1 MKSRKSAKLKNIC
14 ILIQL
19 IITIVL
25 VATAIIRSTNT
36 ITEVIDLTKF
46 KSDHTEYNGEELIV
60 VNAAKISSENPI
72 DLAGYRLGSVN
83 RGSYTINIDYSAD
96 VIQHCNLSI
105 NNEYDKIFLHAKT
118 FDLSPNKQHVSYRFT
133 VDHKV
138 DDFTINLVNYTG
150 GNFTIKN
157 MNISTNGDNARTLL
171 SIWLMLILM
180 IDLLVFNARLKEYR
194 RTVALIIAIAF
205 ASSIPLF
212 MKGMNMGGHDIDFHL
227 ARIEGI
233 ADGLRQGAFPVRMND
248 FFYDGYG
255 YPVDVFYGNA
265 LLYIPAMLRLIGFTV
280 TASYKAY
287 VFCVNCLTA
296 AATYYC
302 GRNIF
307 RNKSTA
313 AIMTLA
319 YVLASYRLLNIYVR
333 SAVGE
338 YTAMIFLPLVFLAM
352 WKIYTSDE
360 YSLKNAIIL
369 AIGMLG
375 LVYSH
380 VLTTEHVA
388 IIAVVVAV
396 SLITKTLRKNT
407 LRTELTAVL
416 IFIIIG
422 AAFIIPFVD
431 YYINTDTLIKNT
443 ASMPKMIQ
451 ADGID
456 IIDYFAFFK
465 NILGSSNEVASA
477 RMQLTPGMTLIVG
490 LFAAIYLVIS
500 RKSNK
505 RINYLTVM
513 AIIILF
519 MATNMF
525 PWNIFART
533 YPGMIMA
540 QIQFPWRYIGFVSII
555 LAVLLGLVIEYC
567 DEADIC
573 SGKLLIAAVIGM
585 CLVTTGSFVSKY
597 EEGAGQDII
606 YDYANLKAY
615 PGGSEYVL
623 YNTSLNHLDFALKTK
638 NADASVIRESGVD
651 MVLEVKADGNSA
663 IEIPRFAYPYYKASD
678 EAGNEYKIIGGEIN
692 KLRIIISEPYSGKLY
707 VQFVEPWFWRV
718 SEVISLLGVIALI
731 LLSLKNVKNCL
742 NKCPVIPE

>member
-1 MKSRKSAKLKNIC
+1 MKTEKSAKLNKKNIC

-19 IITIVL
+19 IVTIIL

-36 ITEVIDLTKF
+36 ITEAIDLTKF
-46 KSDHTEYNGEELIV
+46 KSDYTEYNGEGLV
-60 VNAAKISSENPI
+60 AVNIDGISSENPI
-72 DLAGYRLGSVN
+72 DLVSYRLGSVN
-83 RGSYTINIDYSAD
+83 GGSYTLDIDYSAD
-96 VIQHCNLSI
+96 VMQHCNLSV
-105 NNEYDKIFLHAKT
+105 NNEYDNIFLNAKT

-133 VDHKV
+133 VDHTV

-150 GNFTIKN
+150 GNFTINN
-157 MNISTNGDNARTLL
+157 MNISTNGDNARVLL
-171 SIWLMLILM
+171 LIWLIIVLM
-180 IDLLVFNARLKEYR
+180 IDLFVFSTRLKEYR
-194 RTVALIIAIAF
+194 GTVALIIAIAF

-212 MKGMNMGGHDIDFHL
+212 MKGMNMGQDIEFQL

-233 ADGLRQGAFPVRMND
+233 SDGLRHGDFPVRMND

-255 YPVDVFYGNA
+255 YPVDVFYGSA
-265 LLYIPAMLRLIGFTV
+265 LLYIPAILRLIGFTV

-296 AATYYC
+296 AAAYYC

-313 AIMTLA
+313 AVMTLA
-319 YVLASYRLLNIYVR
+319 YMLASYRLLNIYVR

-338 YTAMIFLPLVFLAM
+338 YTAMIFLPLVFLGM

-360 YSLKNAIIL
+360 YSLKNSIIL
-369 AIGMLG
+369 ATGMLG

-396 SLITKTLRKNT
+396 SLIKKTLRKNT

-422 AAFIIPFVD
+422 AAFIVPFVD
-431 YYINTDTLIKNT
+431 YYLNTDTIIKYT

-465 NILGSSNEVASA
+465 NIFGNSNEVASA
-477 RMQLTPGMTLIVG
+477 RMQLTPGMTLIAG

-500 RKSNK
+500 GKGNK
-505 RINYLTVM
+505 RINYLTGM

-540 QIQFPWRYIGFVSII
+540 QIQFPWRYIGLVSIV
-555 LAVLLGLVIEYC
+555 LAVLLGLVIEFFE
-567 DEADIC
+567 EASIC

-606 YDYANLKAY
+606 YDYADLTAY
-615 PGGSEYVL
+615 PGNGSEYVL
-623 YNTSLNHLDFALKTK
+623 CNTPLNYLDYALETK
-638 NADASVIRESGVD
+638 NADASIISESGVD
-651 MVLEVKADGNSA
+651 MVLEVEADGDSA

-678 EAGNEYKIIGGEIN
+678 EAGNEYTIIGGEMN
-692 KLRIIISEPYSGKLY
+692 KLRILVSEPYSGKVY
-707 VQFVEPWFWRV
+707 VRFAEPWFWRV
-718 SEVISLLGVIALI
+718 SEVLSLIGVIALI
-731 LLSLKNVKNCL
+731 FVSFKKRKKL
-742 NKCPVIPE
+742 PQ

>member
-1 MKSRKSAKLKNIC
+1 MKTEKSAKLNKKNIC

-19 IITIVL
+19 IVTIIL

-36 ITEVIDLTKF
+36 ITEAIDLTKF
-46 KSDHTEYNGEELIV
+46 KSDYTEYNGEGLV
-60 VNAAKISSENPI
+60 AVNIDGISSENPI
-72 DLAGYRLGSVN
+72 DLVSYRLGSVN
-83 RGSYTINIDYSAD
+83 GGSYTLDIDYSAD
-96 VIQHCNLSI
+96 VMQHCNLSV
-105 NNEYDKIFLHAKT
+105 NNEYDNIFLNAKT

-133 VDHKV
+133 VDHTV

-150 GNFTIKN
+150 GNFTINN
-157 MNISTNGDNARTLL
+157 MNISTNGDNARVLL
-171 SIWLMLILM
+171 LIWLIIVLM
-180 IDLLVFNARLKEYR
+180 IDLFVFSTRLKEYR
-194 RTVALIIAIAF
+194 GTVALIIAIAF

-212 MKGMNMGGHDIDFHL
+212 MKGMNMGQDIEFQL

-233 ADGLRQGAFPVRMND
+233 SDGLRHGDFPVRMND

-255 YPVDVFYGNA
+255 YPVDVFYGSA
-265 LLYIPAMLRLIGFTV
+265 LLYIPAILRLIGFTV

-296 AATYYC
+296 AAAYYC

-313 AIMTLA
+313 AVMTLA
-319 YVLASYRLLNIYVR
+319 YMLASYRLLNIYVR

-338 YTAMIFLPLVFLAM
+338 YTAMIFLPLVFLGM

-360 YSLKNAIIL
+360 YSLKNSIIL
-369 AIGMLG
+369 ATGMLG

-396 SLITKTLRKNT
+396 SLIKKTLRKNT

-422 AAFIIPFVD
+422 AAFIVPFVD
-431 YYINTDTLIKNT
+431 YYLNTDTIIKYT

-465 NILGSSNEVASA
+465 NIFGNSNEVASA
-477 RMQLTPGMTLIVG
+477 RMQLTPGMTLIAG

-500 RKSNK
+500 GKGNK
-505 RINYLTVM
+505 RINYLTGM

-540 QIQFPWRYIGFVSII
+540 QIQFPWRYIGLVSIV
-555 LAVLLGLVIEYC
+555 LAVLLGLVIEFFE
-567 DEADIC
+567 EASIC

-606 YDYANLKAY
+606 YDYADLTAY
-615 PGGSEYVL
+615 PGNGSEYVL
-623 YNTSLNHLDFALKTK
+623 CNTPLNYLDYALETK
-638 NADASVIRESGVD
+638 NADASIISESGVD
-651 MVLEVKADGNSA
+651 MVLEVEAEGNSA

-678 EAGNEYKIIGGEIN
+678 EAGNEYTIIGGEMN
-692 KLRIIISEPYSGKLY
+692 KLRILVSEPYSGKVY
-707 VQFVEPWFWRV
+707 VRFAEPWFWRV
-718 SEVISLLGVIALI
+718 SEVLSLIGVIALI
-731 LLSLKNVKNCL
+731 FVSFKKRKKL
-742 NKCPVIPE
+742 PQ

>member
-1 MKSRKSAKLKNIC
+1 MLKTEKSAKLNKKNIF

-19 IITIVL
+19 IVTIVL
-25 VATAIIRSTNT
+25 VATAIIRSTNI
-36 ITEVIDLTKF
+36 ITEAIDLIKF
-46 KSDHTEYNGEELIV
+46 KSDYTEYNGEELV
-60 VNAAKISSENPI
+60 AVNVDGISSENPI
-72 DLAGYRLGSVN
+72 TLASYRLGSVN
-83 RGSYTINIDYSAD
+83 GGSYTLDIDYSAD
-96 VIQHCNLSI
+96 VMQHCNLSV

-133 VDHKV
+133 VDHTV

-157 MNISTNGDNARTLL
+157 MNISTNGDNARALL
-171 SIWLMLILM
+171 LIWLILILM
-180 IDLLVFNARLKEYR
+180 IDLFVFNTRLKKYR
-194 RTVALIIAIAF
+194 GTAALIFAIAF

-212 MKGMNMGGHDIDFHL
+212 MKGMNMGQDIEFQL

-233 ADGLRQGAFPVRMND
+233 ADGLRHGAFPVRMND

-255 YPVDVFYGNA
+255 YPVDVFYGSA
-265 LLYIPAMLRLIGFTV
+265 LLYIPAILRLIGFTV

-296 AATYYC
+296 AAAYYC
-302 GRNIF
+302 GRNLF

-313 AIMTLA
+313 SIMTLA

-338 YTAMIFLPLVFLAM
+338 YTAMIFLPLVFLGI

-360 YSLKNAIIL
+360 FSLKNAIIL
-369 AIGMLG
+369 ATGMLG

-388 IIAVVVAV
+388 FIAVVVAV

-422 AAFIIPFVD
+422 AAFIVPFVD
-431 YYINTDTLIKNT
+431 YYLNTDTIIKYT

-456 IIDYFAFFK
+456 IVDYFAFFK
-465 NILGSSNEVASA
+465 NIFGNSNEGASA

-500 RKSNK
+500 GKGNK
-505 RINYLTVM
+505 QIKYLTGM

-540 QIQFPWRYIGFVSII
+540 QIQFPWRYIGLVSIV
-555 LAVLLGLVIEYC
+555 LSVLLGLVIERC
-567 DEADIC
+567 EEADIC
-573 SGKLLIAAVIGM
+573 SVKLLIAAVMGM

-606 YDYANLKAY
+606 YDYADLTAY
-615 PGGSEYVL
+615 PKNGSEYVL
-623 YNTSLNHLDFALKTK
+623 CNTPLNYLDYALDTK
-638 NADASVIRESGVD
+638 NAEASIISESGVD
-651 MVLEVKADGNSA
+651 MVLEVEAEGNSA

-678 EAGNEYKIIGGEIN
+678 EEENEYKIISGEMN
-692 KLRIIISEPYSGKLY
+692 KIRILISDPYSGKVY
-707 VQFVEPWFWRV
+707 VRFAEPWFWRV
-718 SEVISLLGVIALI
+718 SEMISLIGVIALI
-731 LLSLKNVKNCL
+731 LVSFKKRKKLLQ
-742 NKCPVIPE
+742 

>member
-1 MKSRKSAKLKNIC
+1 MKTEKSAKLNKKNIC

-19 IITIVL
+19 IVTIIL

-36 ITEVIDLTKF
+36 ITEAIDLTKF
-46 KSDHTEYNGEELIV
+46 KSDYTEYNGEGLV
-60 VNAAKISSENPI
+60 AVNIDGISSENPI
-72 DLAGYRLGSVN
+72 DLVSYRLGSVN
-83 RGSYTINIDYSAD
+83 GGSYTLDIDYSAD
-96 VIQHCNLSI
+96 VMQHCNLSV
-105 NNEYDKIFLHAKT
+105 NNEYDNIFLNAKT

-133 VDHKV
+133 VDHTV

-150 GNFTIKN
+150 GNFTINN
-157 MNISTNGDNARTLL
+157 MNISTNGDNARVLL
-171 SIWLMLILM
+171 LIWLIIVLM
-180 IDLLVFNARLKEYR
+180 IDLFVFSTRLKEYR
-194 RTVALIIAIAF
+194 GTVALIIAIAF

-212 MKGMNMGGHDIDFHL
+212 MKGMNMGQDIEFQL

-233 ADGLRQGAFPVRMND
+233 SDGLRHGDFPVRMND

-255 YPVDVFYGNA
+255 YPVDVFYGSA
-265 LLYIPAMLRLIGFTV
+265 LLYIPAILRLIGFTV

-296 AATYYC
+296 AAAYYC

-313 AIMTLA
+313 AVMTLA
-319 YVLASYRLLNIYVR
+319 YMLASYRLLNIYVR

-338 YTAMIFLPLVFLAM
+338 YTAMIFLPLVFLGM

-360 YSLKNAIIL
+360 YSLKNSIIL
-369 AIGMLG
+369 ATGMLG

-396 SLITKTLRKNT
+396 SLIKKTLRKNT

-422 AAFIIPFVD
+422 AAFIVPFVD
-431 YYINTDTLIKNT
+431 YYLNTDTIIKYT

-465 NILGSSNEVASA
+465 NIFGNSNEVASA
-477 RMQLTPGMTLIVG
+477 RMQLTPGMTLIAG

-500 RKSNK
+500 GKGNK
-505 RINYLTVM
+505 RINYLTGM

-540 QIQFPWRYIGFVSII
+540 QIQFPWRYIGLVSIV
-555 LAVLLGLVIEYC
+555 LAVLLGLVIEFFE
-567 DEADIC
+567 EASIC

-606 YDYANLKAY
+606 YDYADLTSY
-615 PGGSEYVL
+615 PGNGSEYVL
-623 YNTSLNHLDFALKTK
+623 CNTPLNYLDYTLETK
-638 NADASVIRESGVD
+638 NADASIISESGVD
-651 MVLEVKADGNSA
+651 MVLEVEAEGNSA

-678 EAGNEYKIIGGEIN
+678 EAGNEYTIIGGEMN
-692 KLRIIISEPYSGKLY
+692 KLRILVSEPYSGKVY
-707 VQFVEPWFWRV
+707 VRFAEPWFWRV
-718 SEVISLLGVIALI
+718 SEVLSLIGVIALI
-731 LLSLKNVKNCL
+731 FVSFKKRKKL
-742 NKCPVIPE
+742 PQ

>member
-1 MKSRKSAKLKNIC
+1 MLKTEKSAKLNKKNIC

-19 IITIVL
+19 IVTIIL

-36 ITEVIDLTKF
+36 ITEAIDLTKF
-46 KSDHTEYNGEELIV
+46 KSDYTEYNGEGLV
-60 VNAAKISSENPI
+60 AVNIDGISSENPI
-72 DLAGYRLGSVN
+72 DLVSYRLGSVN
-83 RGSYTINIDYSAD
+83 GGSYTLDIDYSAD
-96 VIQHCNLSI
+96 VMQHCNLSV
-105 NNEYDKIFLHAKT
+105 NNEYDNIFLNAKT

-133 VDHKV
+133 VDHTV

-150 GNFTIKN
+150 GNFTINN
-157 MNISTNGDNARTLL
+157 MNISTNGDNARVLL
-171 SIWLMLILM
+171 LIWLIIVLM
-180 IDLLVFNARLKEYR
+180 IDLFVFSTRLKEYR
-194 RTVALIIAIAF
+194 GTVALIIAIAF

-212 MKGMNMGGHDIDFHL
+212 MKGMNMGQDIEFQL

-233 ADGLRQGAFPVRMND
+233 SDGLRHGDFPVRMND

-255 YPVDVFYGNA
+255 YPVDVFYGSA
-265 LLYIPAMLRLIGFTV
+265 LLYIPAILRLIGFTV

-296 AATYYC
+296 AAAYYC

-313 AIMTLA
+313 AVMTLA
-319 YVLASYRLLNIYVR
+319 YMLASYRLLNIYVR

-338 YTAMIFLPLVFLAM
+338 YTAMIFLPLVFLGM

-360 YSLKNAIIL
+360 YSLKNSIIL
-369 AIGMLG
+369 ATGMLG

-396 SLITKTLRKNT
+396 SLIKKTLRKNT

-422 AAFIIPFVD
+422 AAFIVPFVD
-431 YYINTDTLIKNT
+431 YYLNTDTIIKYT

-465 NILGSSNEVASA
+465 NIFGNSNEVASA
-477 RMQLTPGMTLIVG
+477 RMQLTPGMTLIAG

-500 RKSNK
+500 GKGNK
-505 RINYLTVM
+505 RINYLTGM

-540 QIQFPWRYIGFVSII
+540 QIQFPWRYIGLVSIV
-555 LAVLLGLVIEYC
+555 LAVLLGLVIEFFE
-567 DEADIC
+567 EASIC

-606 YDYANLKAY
+606 YDYADLTAY
-615 PGGSEYVL
+615 PGNGSEYVL
-623 YNTSLNHLDFALKTK
+623 CNTPLNYLDYALETK
-638 NADASVIRESGVD
+638 NADASIISESGVD
-651 MVLEVKADGNSA
+651 MVLEVEADGDSA

-678 EAGNEYKIIGGEIN
+678 EAGNEYTIIGGEMN
-692 KLRIIISEPYSGKLY
+692 KLRILVSEPYSGKVY
-707 VQFVEPWFWRV
+707 VRFAEPWFWRV
-718 SEVISLLGVIALI
+718 SEVLSLIGVIALI
-731 LLSLKNVKNCL
+731 FVSFKKRKKL
-742 NKCPVIPE
+742 PQ

>member
-1 MKSRKSAKLKNIC
+1 MLKTEKTAKLNKKNIG

-19 IITIVL
+19 IVTIVL
-25 VATAIIRSTNT
+25 VATAIIRSTST
-36 ITEVIDLTKF
+36 ITEAIDLTKF
-46 KSDHTEYNGEELIV
+46 KSDYTEYNGEELV
-60 VNAAKISSENPI
+60 AVNVDGISSENPI
-72 DLAGYRLGSVN
+72 DLASYRLGSVN
-83 RGSYTINIDYSAD
+83 GGSYTLDIDYSAD
-96 VIQHCNLSI
+96 VMQHCNLSI
-105 NNEYDKIFLHAKT
+105 SNEDDKIFLHAKT

-133 VDHKV
+133 VDHTV
-138 DDFTINLVNYTG
+138 DDLTINLVNYTG

-157 MNISTNGDNARTLL
+157 MNISTNGDNARALL
-171 SIWLMLILM
+171 LIWLVFILM
-180 IDLLVFNARLKEYR
+180 IDLFIYDTRLKGYR
-194 RTVALIIAIAF
+194 ETIALIIAIAF
-205 ASSIPLF
+205 ASSVPLF
-212 MKGMNMGGHDIDFHL
+212 MKGMNMGQDIEFQL

-233 ADGLRQGAFPVRMND
+233 ADGLRHGAFPVRMND

-265 LLYIPAMLRLIGFTV
+265 LLYIPAILRLIGFTV

-287 VFCVNCLTA
+287 VFCVNCLTTA
-296 AATYYC
+296 AAYYC

-313 AIMTLA
+313 AVMTLA
-319 YVLASYRLLNIYVR
+319 YMLASYRMLNIYVR

-338 YTAMIFLPLVFLAM
+338 YTAMIFLPLVFLGM
-352 WKIYTSDE
+352 WKTYTSDE
-360 YSLKNAIIL
+360 YSFKNAIIL
-369 AIGMLG
+369 ATGMLG

-388 IIAVVVAV
+388 IIAFVVAV

-422 AAFIIPFVD
+422 AAFIVPFVD
-431 YYINTDTLIKNT
+431 YYLNTDTIIKYT

-456 IIDYFAFFK
+456 VIDYFAFFK
-465 NILGSSNEVASA
+465 NIFGNSNEVASA
-477 RMQLTPGMTLIVG
+477 RMQLTPGMTLITG

-500 RKSNK
+500 GKGNK
-505 RINYLTVM
+505 RINYLTGM

-525 PWNIFART
+525 PWNTFART

-540 QIQFPWRYIGFVSII
+540 QIQFPWRYIGLVSIV
-555 LAVLLGLVIEYC
+555 LAVLLGLVMEHYE
-567 DEADIC
+567 EAGIC

-606 YDYANLKAY
+606 YDYANLTAY
-615 PGGSEYVL
+615 PGNGSEYVL
-623 YNTSLNHLDFALKTK
+623 CNTPLNYLDNALETK
-638 NADASVIRESGVD
+638 NADASIISESGVD
-651 MVLEVKADGNSA
+651 MVLEVEAEGNSA

-678 EAGNEYKIIGGEIN
+678 EAGHEYTIIGGEMN
-692 KLRIIISEPYSGKLY
+692 KLRILISEPYSGKIY
-707 VQFVEPWFWRV
+707 VRFAEPWFWRM
-718 SEVISLLGVIALI
+718 SEVVSLIGGIALI
-731 LLSLKNVKNCL
+731 LVSLKKRKKL
-742 NKCPVIPE
+742 PQ

>member
-1 MKSRKSAKLKNIC
+1 MLKTEKSAKLNKKNIC

-19 IITIVL
+19 IVTIIL

-36 ITEVIDLTKF
+36 ITEAIDLTKF
-46 KSDHTEYNGEELIV
+46 KSDYTEYNGEGLV
-60 VNAAKISSENPI
+60 AVNIDGISSENPI
-72 DLAGYRLGSVN
+72 DLVSYRLGSVN
-83 RGSYTINIDYSAD
+83 GGSYTLDIDYSAD
-96 VIQHCNLSI
+96 VMQHCNLSV
-105 NNEYDKIFLHAKT
+105 NNEYDNIFLHAKT

-133 VDHKV
+133 VDHTV

-150 GNFTIKN
+150 GNFTINN
-157 MNISTNGDNARTLL
+157 MNISTNGDNARVLL
-171 SIWLMLILM
+171 LIWLIIVLM
-180 IDLLVFNARLKEYR
+180 IDLFVFSTRLKEYR
-194 RTVALIIAIAF
+194 GTVALIIAIAF

-212 MKGMNMGGHDIDFHL
+212 MKGMNMGQDIEFQL

-233 ADGLRQGAFPVRMND
+233 SDGLRHGDFPVRMND

-255 YPVDVFYGNA
+255 YPVDVFYGSA
-265 LLYIPAMLRLIGFTV
+265 LLYIPAILRLIGFTV

-296 AATYYC
+296 AAAYYC

-313 AIMTLA
+313 AVMTLA
-319 YVLASYRLLNIYVR
+319 YMLASYRLLNIYVR

-338 YTAMIFLPLVFLAM
+338 YTAMIFLPLVFLGM

-360 YSLKNAIIL
+360 YSLKNSIIL
-369 AIGMLG
+369 ATGMLG

-396 SLITKTLRKNT
+396 SLIKKTLRKNT

-422 AAFIIPFVD
+422 AAFIVPFVD
-431 YYINTDTLIKNT
+431 YYLNTDTIIKYT

-465 NILGSSNEVASA
+465 NIFGNSNEVASA
-477 RMQLTPGMTLIVG
+477 RMQLTPGMTLIAG

-500 RKSNK
+500 GKGNK
-505 RINYLTVM
+505 RINYLTGM

-540 QIQFPWRYIGFVSII
+540 QIQFPWRYIGLVSIV
-555 LAVLLGLVIEYC
+555 LAVLLGLVIEFFE
-567 DEADIC
+567 EASIC

-606 YDYANLKAY
+606 YDYADLTAY
-615 PGGSEYVL
+615 PGNGSEYVL
-623 YNTSLNHLDFALKTK
+623 CNTPLNYLDYALETK
-638 NADASVIRESGVD
+638 NADASIISESGVD
-651 MVLEVKADGNSA
+651 MVLEVEADGDSA

-678 EAGNEYKIIGGEIN
+678 EAGNEYTIIGGEMN
-692 KLRIIISEPYSGKLY
+692 KLRILVSEPYSGKVY
-707 VQFVEPWFWRV
+707 VRFAEPWFWRV
-718 SEVISLLGVIALI
+718 SEVLSLIGVIALI
-731 LLSLKNVKNCL
+731 FVSFKKRKKL
-742 NKCPVIPE
+742 PQ